1 MLTTLIFFKKEKT
14 ALKLINSF
22 FLVLKSTNKSVK
34 LLFIGVKKRINV
46 APCGMGCIHVIE
58 DTIKIL
64 GICFSRN
71 KKVEQKKNFLSQIV
85 TIQNAFKL

>member
-1 MLTTLIFFKKEKT
+1 MDCFD
-14 ALKLINSF
+14 LK
-22 FLVLKSTNKSVK
+22 
-34 LLFIGVKKRINV
+34 G
-46 APCGMGCIHVIE
+46 

-85 TIQNAFKL
+85 TIQIAFKLQKLRNVTIEERTAVVKSLAISNIIHFALVTETLH

>member
-1 MLTTLIFFKKEKT
+1 MDCFD
-14 ALKLINSF
+14 LK
-22 FLVLKSTNKSVK
+22 
-34 LLFIGVKKRINV
+34 G
-46 APCGMGCIHVIE
+46 

-85 TIQNAFKL
+85 TIQIAFKL

>member
-1 MLTTLIFFKKEKT
+1 MLE
-14 ALKLINSF
+14 LINTFDTFSLF
-22 FLVLKSTNKSVK
+22 FGRKFNKRKFEIAV
-34 LLFIGVKKRINV
+34 IGVKKGV
-46 APCGMGCIHVIE
+46 KVVLFEMDCFDLKG

-85 TIQNAFKL
+85 TIQIAFKL

>member
-1 MLTTLIFFKKEKT
+1 MDCFD
-14 ALKLINSF
+14 LK
-22 FLVLKSTNKSVK
+22 
-34 LLFIGVKKRINV
+34 G
-46 APCGMGCIHVIE
+46 

-85 TIQNAFKL
+85 TIQNAFKLQKLRNVTIEERTAVVKSLAISNIIHFALVTETLINY